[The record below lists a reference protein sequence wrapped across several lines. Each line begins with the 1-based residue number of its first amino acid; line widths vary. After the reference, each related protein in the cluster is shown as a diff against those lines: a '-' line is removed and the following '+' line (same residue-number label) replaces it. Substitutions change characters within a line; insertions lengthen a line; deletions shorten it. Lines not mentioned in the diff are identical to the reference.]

1 MRGLAPQRQQGQ
13 GAGCTRTAGST
24 KLRRVLQ
31 ARPAAP
37 PSGGRPAAATTP
49 AAAAAT
55 PDAATTPD
63 AEPLLVDV
71 EEEERRYERFR
82 QAFRAANTMSQLYN
96 IDRPPPV
103 PLEEFEQRRRDRE
116 TGEVADAAKR
126 LFGAPEDATREALA
140 QLETLV
146 PGLLDLSSMTA
157 REFALLASDVSGAVA
172 RIVALRVAW
181 PRADVGRVLRRR
193 PRMLLPPGAAATL
206 KRLARGRPGAAA
218 PPRQQQA
225 GGDADDDDD
234 DAQQMAAA
242 TRVAREA
249 ASVRL
254 ALSGGGDPA
263 ARAAVAAAAERAG
276 HSSVEAA
283 VDAVIEAAPELM
295 DPLELSRALA
305 FVRASFPSSA
315 GRHPAALVA
324 ENPALLLNLGE
335 SNVEDSAEYG
345 EITTRF

>member
-1 MRGLAPQRQQGQ
+1 MRGLTLQRQQQPQ
-13 GAGCTRTAGST
+13 GTRAAAGPMTTT
-24 KLRRVLQ
+24 LRRVLQ
-31 ARPAAP
+31 ARPAALSP
-37 PSGGRPAAATTP
+37 GARPRVNAAAP
-49 AAAAAT
+49 DAAAAAAT
-55 PDAATTPD
+55 TTPPD
-63 AEPLLVDV
+63 AEPPLDI
-71 EEEERRYERFR
+71 EEEERRYELFR
-82 QAFRAANTMSQLYN
+82 KAFRAANTMSQLYN

-116 TGEVADAAKR
+116 TGEVVDAAKR
-126 LFGAPEDATREALA
+126 LFNAPEAATREALA
-140 QLETLV
+140 QLESLV

-157 REFALLASDVSGAVA
+157 REFALLASDVNGAVA
-172 RIVALRVAW
+172 RIVGLRVAW

-206 KRLARGRPGAAA
+206 KRLARGGRPGVAAAA
-218 PPRQQQA
+218 PPQQA
-225 GGDADDDDD
+225 QGDDE
-234 DAQQMAAA
+234 QHQMAAA

-249 ASVRL
+249 ASIRL
-254 ALSGGGDPA
+254 ALSGGSDPA
-263 ARAAVAAAAERAG
+263 ARAAVQAAAERAG
-276 HSSVEAA
+276 PSSVEDA

-305 FVRASFPSSA
+305 FVRASFPSST
-315 GRHPAALVA
+315 HPAALVA